1 MRFTRRSLLIGAG
14 SALAGAAIGG
24 SAMAQRPSSLPGP
37 TPIEVR
43 ATTDPLPFACG
54 PGAASLRLAGFPL
67 RSRPRSRISGFGG
80 FSGLSRSPDGRN
92 LVALADN
99 AQWLTASV
107 DLSDD
112 GRLAGLSDAIMA
124 PLLGEDGRP
133 MRRTRYYDT
142 EGLTL
147 SGGAAYVSTERSP
160 ALFRFDWARDG
171 VSARAQPLPVPA
183 ELRSLPSNGGLE
195 ALGVAPARS
204 PLAGALVAIAEQSH
218 QGPDAPTT
226 GFILSGGRR
235 GSFRVARSADFAVTD
250 LVFLATGDML
260 LLERRFSLMG
270 GLECRLRRIPA
281 GALRPNGLLDGPV
294 IFQSD
299 PSMQIDNMEGMA
311 LHRDGRETVITM
323 ISDDNFSAFQRTLL
337 LEFALAE

>member
-1 MRFTRRSLLIGAG
+1 
-14 SALAGAAIGG
+14 
-24 SAMAQRPSSLPGP
+24 MAQRPSSLPGP

-43 ATTDPLPFACG
+43 ATRIRSLSLADPERRRFG
-54 PGAASLRLAGFPL
+54 SLDF
-67 RSRPRSRISGFGG
+67 RSGLVLESRISGFGG

-147 SGGAAYVSTERSP
+147 SGGAAYVSIERSP

-260 LLERRFSLMG
+260 LLERRFSLIG

-281 GALRPNGLLDGPV
+281 GALRSNGVLDGPI
-294 IFQSD
+294 IFRERPVHADRQHGRNGAAPRRPGD
-299 PSMQIDNMEGMA
+299 
-311 LHRDGRETVITM
+311 RDH
-323 ISDDNFSAFQRTLL
+323 DDLRRQFQRLP
-337 LEFALAE
+337 ENPAARIRARRVIVRRAAPRFGA